1 MLDFL
6 KLKKTIA
13 SVGAEANRFRSE
25 IETKKQRRDYLETA
39 PLPAEEF
46 CDGLDRMIDMHA
58 ATYPAQLLDA
68 VRGLINTP
76 QYDFESAYLDLL
88 SIRGGSAHPGTL
100 QKENAC
106 WFFGALI
113 KQRIRDA
120 VVITWPAGE
129 SGPPLAERQVEI
141 EKLDVEISALE
152 AKLVDLR
159 DSAERAGISI
169 DRADPVSVR
178 PGLFDGGVPLG
189 KQEKSIERDRQNR

>member
-13 SVGAEANRFRSE
+13 SVGHEANKLRSE

-39 PLPAEEF
+39 PLPVSEF
-46 CDGLDRMIDMHA
+46 CDGLDKMIDAHGSG
-58 ATYPAQLLDA
+58 YPAQLLDA

-76 QYDFESAYLDLL
+76 QYDFESAHLDLL
-88 SIRGGSAHPGTL
+88 SIRGGSAHRCTL

-120 VVITWPAGE
+120 VIDIWPTEE
-129 SGPPLAERQVEI
+129 SGPPLVERRLEI

-159 DSAERAGISI
+159 ESAERAGISI

-178 PGLFDGGVPLG
+178 PGLFAGGKPFG
-189 KQEKSIERDRQNR
+189 KEDVAVARDRKES

>member
-6 KLKKTIA
+6 KLKKTIS
-13 SVGAEANRFRSE
+13 SVGHEANKLRSE
-25 IETKKQRRDYLETA
+25 IEEKKQRRDYLETS
-39 PLPAEEF
+39 PLPVSEF
-46 CDGLDRMIDMHA
+46 CDGIDKMIDVHA

-88 SIRGGSAHPGTL
+88 SIRGGSAHRGTL

-120 VVITWPAGE
+120 VIDIWPEQEA
-129 SGPPLAERQVEI
+129 GPPAKERQVEI
-141 EKLDVEISALE
+141 RKLGSEIDKLEDQLKALRE
-152 AKLVDLR
+152 
-159 DSAERAGISI
+159 SAEAAGITLS
-169 DRADPVSVR
+169 RADPEPVR
-178 PGLFDGGVPLG
+178 PGLFAGGRPLG
-189 KQEKSIERDRQNR
+189 KVDTAIERDRQNR